1 MAGLRLAVMVGWEEE
16 VTDLRLW
23 LVWQSASGNL
33 WESCPVLTG
42 RERRLRSARALRPY
56 SEAVG
61 STGRCRWVRRLRF
74 WYGILSEWMYARSTF
89 EVGRGAG
96 QFCMASRK
104 VSISCWRVSDLV
116 ASGRRVGA
124 LE

>member
-1 MAGLRLAVMVGWEEE
+1 MVGLRLAVMVGWEEE
-16 VTDLRLW
+16 VTDLRLR
-23 LVWQSASGNL
+23 LVWQNASGYL
-33 WESCPVLTG
+33 WGSWPVLTE

-74 WYGILSEWMYARSTF
+74 LYGILSEWMYAWSTF

-96 QFCMASRK
+96 QLCMASRK
-104 VSISCWRVSDLV
+104 VSMSCWRVSDLV